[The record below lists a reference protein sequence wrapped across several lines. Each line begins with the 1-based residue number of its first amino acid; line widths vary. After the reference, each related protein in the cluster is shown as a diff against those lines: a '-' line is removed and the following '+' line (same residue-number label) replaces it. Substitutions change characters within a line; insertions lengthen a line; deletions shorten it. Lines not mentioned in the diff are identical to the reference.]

1 MLKHTSILTQITG
14 FMVLLTVFAVIGMGL
29 TNQITESVQGNAH
42 AINKSGTLR
51 MQSYRF
57 LSEIPLTAH
66 SQQYLDDF
74 ESDLTLLAGMKAVSP
89 AKIQRRNSRKT
100 PVRWWPRLSVRLTA
114 WCLPLTTR
122 LNPPSGWWRPFSWSL
137 SR

>member
-74 ESDLTLLAGMKAVSP
+74 ESDLTLLAGMKAVNP
-89 AKIQRRNSRKT
+89 AKIQQQF
-100 PVRWWPRLSVRLTA
+100 LSVE
-114 WCLPLTTR
+114 
-122 LNPPSGWWRPFSWSL
+122 
-137 SR
+137 

>member
-89 AKIQRRNSRKT
+89 AKNTAAVSLCGTDLAAKAASGTGSGKT
-100 PVRWWPRLSVRLTA
+100 AGRG
-114 WCLPLTTR
+114 
-122 LNPPSGWWRPFSWSL
+122 PSAGGRVCQSD
-137 SR
+137 